1 VIAHG
6 HTGPSTVFACKN
18 ISIRIA
24 VRLPVELPDEKIV
37 LYKTDLSA
45 FSLLL
50 NYLCLFVIG

>member
-1 VIAHG
+1 
-6 HTGPSTVFACKN
+6 VFACKN